1 MINNPTNQPY
11 FYVITNKVN
20 GRYYYGSGEKDGYG
34 GSGKVLKRA
43 YKKYG
48 KESFE
53 GKILRLFNTRE
64 EAFSFEQ
71 RFLSLYKLD
80 QDPIAYN
87 VCRNANGGY
96 ISDEAYEKNSK
107 FLKEYRQ
114 TKEGSIGGLKNP
126 RANQT
131 VYEWYNID
139 TGEYLK
145 ATQYEL
151 NQKIGGTG
159 AQSFSPVILG
169 SRRIHKGWILFSN
182 FELFGT
188 RDKLNAIKSK
198 NISESKKGKKR
209 PDISAAKKGVKW
221 WHNPITGE
229 ESLCKDPK
237 PGFIRGRKALTG
249 VTYKKVTCPQCGKV
263 GGVNIMPRYHFDNCK
278 QNKQL

>member
-64 EAFSFEQ
+64 EAFNFEQ

-87 VCRNANGGY
+87 ACRNANGGY
-96 ISDEAYEKNSK
+96 ISDEAYEKISK
-107 FLKEYRQ
+107 FMKEYRQ
-114 TKEGSIGGLKNP
+114 TKEGSKVGLKNP

-145 ATQYEL
+145 ATQYEMNL
-151 NQKIGGTG
+151 KFNKEKST
-159 AQSFSPVILG
+159 ASPFGYVVRG
-169 SRRIHKGWILFSN
+169 DRNMHKRWILSKNIQKFTCPHCSS
-182 FELFGT
+182 LV
-188 RDKLNAIKSK
+188 IKSK
-198 NISESKKGKKR
+198 R
-209 PDISAAKKGVKW
+209 
-221 WHNPITGE
+221 
-229 ESLCKDPK
+229 
-237 PGFIRGRKALTG
+237 F
-249 VTYKKVTCPQCGKV
+249 
-263 GGVNIMPRYHFDNCK
+263 HFNNCK
-278 QNKQL
+278 KFKQL

>member
-11 FYVITNKVN
+11 FYVITNKAN
-20 GRYYYGSGEKDGYG
+20 GRYYYGSGISDGYE

-64 EAFSFEQ
+64 DAFEFEG

-96 ISDEAYEKNSK
+96 ISDEAYVKNSK
-107 FLKEYRQ
+107 FMKEYRQ
-114 TKEGSIGGLKNP
+114 TKEGSLGGLKNP

-131 VYEWYNID
+131 IYEFYNID
-139 TGEYLK
+139 TREYRK
-145 ATQYEL
+145 ATQHEM
-151 NQKIGGTG
+151 NQRVGGTG
-159 AQSFSPVILG
+159 ASMFGYVVRG
-169 SRRIHKGWILFSN
+169 SYNIYKGWILFSN

-188 RDKLNAIKSK
+188 RDKLKAQTSK
-198 NISESKKGKKR
+198 NISNANKGKKR
-209 PDISAAKKGVKW
+209 PKTSALKKGVKLS
-221 WHNPITGE
+221 E
-229 ESLCKDPK
+229 EHKLNISK
-237 PGFIRGRKALTG
+237 GMHGRTQ
-249 VTYKKVTCPQCGKV
+249 VKVTCPHCGKV
-263 GGVNIMPRYHFDNCK
+263 GGATLMTRYHFEKCK
-278 QNKQL
+278 HKQL